1 MLSSLLIALFT
12 GKVHSYGLCNA
23 NEYRFKG
30 KKVSAPIQ
38 GTATKSIV
46 RNGET
51 RLVTIGGTINV
62 LNGCSFETKDIIL
75 DGPFRVQLYGAQGEA
90 DPNAVLL
97 TTEEL
102 RIPTKDKV
110 YTFIQTAGN
119 WVNYDDF
126 TQINFFDP
134 DTKSIIGIAVLGEG
148 GAVTNPSPAPPQNS
162 KEPTKDKKINGT
174 IKVAF
179 GSVTLVS
186 LIMSILL

>member
-38 GTATKSIV
+38 GTSTKSIV

-62 LNGCSFETKDIIL
+62 VNGCSFETKDIIL

-134 DTKSIIGIAVLGEG
+134 DTKSII
-148 GAVTNPSPAPPQNS
+148 VTNPSPAPPQNS